1 MPPLQAASAAAV
13 PADGDTLVLQ
23 PLPGIGDMVWHVPH
37 IHAVA
42 QAAGRPVWVMTKP
55 RTKADRLFIGDPSV
69 AGVLWVERNPGRHD
83 GPLGLLRLA
92 SELRRHRFRR
102 VIILHHSWR
111 YAAAARLAGIPE
123 RFGYGTGLQRRFLT
137 GPPYLPEEHGSAHPS
152 ALPGHFLE
160 AAGIPVDE
168 AEPRLVVSADAAA
181 AVAGKVGRRP
191 GPWLALGVG
200 SSERFKQWG
209 PARFAQLAR
218 ILADRG
224 WPMLFLVGGPVEAPF
239 RAAVAE
245 ALGPE
250 AAGRV
255 ADTFDWPVE
264 EVVAL
269 LDRCALLVGNDTG
282 FLNVSA
288 ACEVPAVGLFGAT
301 PPLTHSRFIH
311 PVLPAQGGLSK
322 EDGMARI
329 TLEGVVAELDRLGLA
344 DPPASKAG
352 SAGNGR

>member
-1 MPPLQAASAAAV
+1 MPPLPTPSAAAV
-13 PADGDTLVLQ
+13 PADGTTLVLQ

-42 QAAGRPVWVMTKP
+42 RAAGRPVWVMTKP
-55 RTKADRLFIGDPSV
+55 RTRADRLFAGDRSV

-92 SELRRHRFRR
+92 ALLRPHRFRR
-102 VIILHHSWR
+102 VVILHHSWR

-123 RFGYGTGLQRRFLT
+123 RFGYGVGLQRRFLT
-137 GPPYLPEEHGSAHPS
+137 GPPYLPEAHRKAHPS

-160 AAGIPVDE
+160 AAGIPVE
-168 AEPRLVVSADAAA
+168 ETEPRLVVSDAAA
-181 AVAGKVGRRP
+181 ATVAARVGGRP

-209 PARFAQLAR
+209 PARFAELAR
-218 ILADRG
+218 ILAGRG
-224 WPMLFLVGGPVEAPF
+224 WPSLFLVGGPAEIPF

-245 ALGPE
+245 ALGE
-250 AAGRV
+250 ARGRV
-255 ADTFDWPVE
+255 VDTFDWPVE

-269 LDRCALLVGNDTG
+269 LDRCSLLVGNDTG

-288 ACEVPAVGLFGAT
+288 ACEVPAMGLFGAT

-311 PVLPAQGGLSK
+311 PMLPEAGGPSK

-329 TLEGVVAELDRLGLA
+329 PVERVVAELERLGLA
-344 DPPASKAG
+344 EPPAEVRS
-352 SAGNGR
+352 